1 MCIFICHQLH
11 FQCVKIFINFIK
23 NHVFNKCINYLEYAF
38 AISQEIET
46 VVLQSPPIEIIVL
59 RQSSKE

>member
-1 MCIFICHQLH
+1 MYSTSALI
-11 FQCVKIFINFIK
+11 
-23 NHVFNKCINYLEYAF
+23 YLEYTF

-46 VVLQSPPIEIIVL
+46 VVLQSPPIEIVVL